1 MTGTVPPVRRASLV
15 ATPQR
20 KIMLAV
26 LLVDTVAAGAF
37 YPLTFLYLK
46 LSTELPVGQIGLILT
61 GGGVVAL
68 ALNPLAGSAADRWGA
83 QRTIVLANLLC
94 GLGYLGLVDIH
105 GWPQLVLA
113 VSLISLSQRLYWV
126 GWPVFVSEQ
135 VAEGETLDRWF
146 AVVNAFKSAAL
157 GIGAGAAAVI
167 LAVGDTGTMRMF
179 LIAAVLA
186 SFLSA
191 AVFFKL
197 RMNPRNGAAGGGTDA
212 AAAGPVGPGGTEH
225 TGGGDLESGTDGKD
239 GGDLR
244 SGADGGWRAVLRDR
258 PYVAMTAA
266 HTALTFAWLLPSV
279 VLPVYFV
286 ETLDLPPWLPSVSFA
301 LNTAMIVLLQT
312 AVTRSLGTLRRTRAV
327 LAGAC
332 AFLLAFAVFAS
343 ADAVPRAV
351 AVVLA
356 LAGIVLFS
364 LGEMSAGPPAQS
376 LSIEAA
382 PVPLRGRYSSVFQT
396 SWTVSNVGG
405 PAVVGAL
412 LQWHSL
418 GLWLVLGALV
428 GLGGLGFLACERRF
442 PAHVL
447 HSEAKKGEPR

>member
-1 MTGTVPPVRRASLV
+1 MTKTAPPVRRTSLA

-26 LLVDTVAAGAF
+26 LLVDTIAAGAF

-191 AVFFKL
+191 AVFFRL
-197 RMNPRNGAAGGGTDA
+197 RMNPRDGAAGSGKDGGTDA

-225 TGGGDLESGTDGKD
+225 TGGADGTGTGRKD
-239 GGDLR
+239 GAD
-244 SGADGGWRAVLRDR
+244 GADGGWRTVLRDR

-286 ETLDLPPWLPSVSFA
+286 DTLGLPPWLPSVSFA

-312 AVTRSLGTLRRTRAV
+312 TVTRSLGTLRRTRAV

-332 AFLLAFAVFAS
+332 AFLLAFAVFAG
-343 ADAVPRAV
+343 ADAVPRAA

-396 SWTVSNVGG
+396 SWTISNVGG
-405 PAVVGAL
+405 PAIAGAL

-418 GLWLVLGALV
+418 GLWLVLGTLV

-447 HSEAKKGEPR
+447 HSEAQKGDT